1 MRASSSGQTAPALPE
16 LFTWNWNYLKHDYR
30 IGDNNY
36 FISFS
41 IKVHYSKGIMVF
53 VVGESKLR

>member
-1 MRASSSGQTAPALPE
+1 MRASNSGQTAPALPE
-16 LFTWNWNYLKHDYR
+16 LFTWNYLKHDCR
-30 IGDNNY
+30 TGDNNY

-53 VVGESKLR
+53 IVGESKLR